1 MPTRRQFL
9 TTTSA
14 AGLAALAAGV
24 PADAT
29 LRRRSNPTLT
39 FYGAAGRVSGSCHLL
54 ETSKGL
60 YLVDCGLFMS
70 DTPDRD
76 EKNAEFPFDPK
87 EVKAVFLTHAHTDHN
102 GRLPLLVKQGFGGP
116 IYCTDAT
123 RDLNRVML
131 RSTLTVG
138 GDDDETEDDGEGVAR
153 GEAVDLYGRGDRQK
167 SFDLIEAVSYNKKV
181 EAGGLEVRYTDAGHI
196 LGSAMI
202 EVWADGRKILFSGDM
217 GPDSAPI
224 LCEPARHKDA
234 DAVLFESTYGA
245 VARQAIDDAEFGR
258 RVAAVVER
266 GGSVLIPSFALHKTQ
281 TLISLL
287 NGLRADGVVPADVPV
302 FCDSAS
308 AQSCTEIYDAY
319 PQYYD
324 GAASASRDDRGGSL
338 FYRPGYYEARDDDTL
353 LAHGHGPAIY
363 ISASGM
369 LDHAAAPKHLAEM
382 AADPKN
388 AVFLVGYQAPGSVG
402 NKIQGGA
409 ERVTLPIEGRRGQP
423 TRYEK
428 ATMKLEVDT
437 LPGFSSHAKGQQI
450 LEWLAGFD
458 SVGPAYVVHGDP
470 DRADEMAAKAT
481 EMGVQSTAPREG
493 DSFEVTGDR
502 FQPGPAPDL
511 PAREADGFAKSDA

>member
-1 MPTRRQFL
+1 MSPVNTRRRFL
-9 TTTSA
+9 KTTSA

-29 LRRRSNPTLT
+29 VRRRKNPTLT

-76 EKNAEFPFDPK
+76 AKNAEFPFDPR
-87 EVKAVFLTHAHTDHN
+87 EVQAVFLTHAHTDHN

-131 RSTLTVG
+131 RSSLEVG
-138 GDDDETEDDGEGVAR
+138 EE
-153 GEAVDLYGRGDRQK
+153 EAVNLYGRADQQK
-167 SFDLIEAVSYNKKV
+167 SFGLVEAVSYNKKV
-181 EAGGLEVRYTDAGHI
+181 SAGGLEVRYTDAGHI

-224 LCEPARHKDA
+224 LCSPAQHKDA

-245 VARQAIDDAEFGR
+245 VARQEIDYTEFGE
-258 RVAAVVER
+258 RVAAVVNR

-281 TLISLL
+281 TLIHLL
-287 NGLRADGVVPADVPV
+287 HALKADGTVPADVPV

-308 AQSCTEIYDAY
+308 AQSSTEIYDAY

-324 GAASASRDDRGGSL
+324 AAAQAARYDRGGSL

-353 LAHGHGPAIY
+353 LTHGKEPAVY
-363 ISASGM
+363 ISTSGM
-369 LDHAAAPKHLAEM
+369 LDHAAAPKHLARM
-382 AADPKN
+382 AEDPNN
-388 AVFLVGYQAPGSVG
+388 AVFIVGYQAPGTVG
-402 NKIQGGA
+402 YGVRNGDSPVK
-409 ERVTLPIEGRRGQP
+409 LPIEERGEP
-423 TRYEK
+423 TKYEVRDL
-428 ATMKLEVDT
+428 KLEVDT
-437 LPGFSSHAKGQQI
+437 LTGFSSHAKGGQI
-450 LEWLAGFD
+450 LDWLGGFE

-470 DRADEMAAKAT
+470 DRAEEMASESKK
-481 EMGVQSTAPREG
+481 MGVEAVAVKEG
-493 DSFEVTGDR
+493 DSFEVTGER
-502 FQPGPAPDL
+502 FAPGPAPTL
-511 PAREADGFAKSDA
+511 PERRADDFAKTDQ